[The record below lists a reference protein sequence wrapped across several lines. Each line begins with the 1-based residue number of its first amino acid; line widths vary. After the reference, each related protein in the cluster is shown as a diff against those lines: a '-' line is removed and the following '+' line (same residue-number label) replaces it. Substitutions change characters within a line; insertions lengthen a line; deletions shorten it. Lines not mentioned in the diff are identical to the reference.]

1 MKKITILLLITLVSN
16 VCFSQSVNQ
25 FDSNGKRHGIW
36 KKYFDQTQILRYEG
50 EFNHG
55 KEIGVFK
62 FYKNIEGK
70 SLLTATRTFSP
81 SSDIASVQ
89 FLSVKGKVISEGK
102 MRSKT
107 YVGKWVYFHKN
118 SLQIMMEEFYNNKG
132 ELEGERKTYYLSGK
146 LAENAKYKSGLLD
159 GESKWFSE
167 TGKMIRLF
175 TYQAD
180 KLQGPA
186 KSYDA
191 SGKLEME
198 GVYRND
204 KKHGV
209 WKYYK
214 KGKLER
220 EKDFTRRSKNP
231 YKKKQ

>member
-1 MKKITILLLITLVSN
+1 MKKYLTLLLIVITANL
-16 VCFSQSVNQ
+16 CFAQNINQ
-25 FDSNGKRHGIW
+25 FDANGKRHGIW
-36 KKYFDQTQILRYEG
+36 KKNFEKTQVLRYEG

-62 FYKNIEGK
+62 FYKNIESK
-70 SLLTATRTFSP
+70 AVLTATRTFSA
-81 SSDIASVQ
+81 SSDLANVK
-89 FLSVKGKVISEGK
+89 FLSVKGKVISNGK
-102 MRSKT
+102 MRGKT
-107 YVGKWVYFHKN
+107 YAGNWVYFHKN
-118 SLQIMMEEFYNNKG
+118 STQIMTEEFYDNKG
-132 ELEGERKTYYLSGK
+132 QLEGERKTYYLNGK
-146 LAENAKYKSGLLD
+146 LAENANYKSGLLD

-167 TGKMIRLF
+167 AGKMIRLF

-180 KLQGPA
+180 KLHGVA

-204 KKHGV
+204 KKHGI
-209 WKYYK
+209 WKFYK
-214 KGKLER
+214 NGKLER